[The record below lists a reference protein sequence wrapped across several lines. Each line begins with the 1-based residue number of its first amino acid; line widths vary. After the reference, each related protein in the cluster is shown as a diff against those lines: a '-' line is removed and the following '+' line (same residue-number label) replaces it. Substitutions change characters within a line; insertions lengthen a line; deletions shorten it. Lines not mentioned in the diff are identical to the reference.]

1 MSEQLPP
8 PPPPADPL
16 PPRQPRQPLWTAFL
30 TPIAVIAGAL
40 VVAGAIWFAD
50 DGAGDNGGTQVVAA
64 PDGGASD
71 ATDGGVTTAPP
82 TLLAA
87 FGGYADQLGID
98 TTEFE
103 QCLAETERA
112 DQINRHLQMGQQ
124 LGVTGTPTFFVNN
137 KRIVGAQP
145 TEVFL
150 EVIEKELEG
159 SPTSIEEYSA
169 TIQQLAATD
178 PPRFEIVEQVPNV
191 EGATIEGNPDAPVM
205 IAEFSDFQCPFCQR
219 WVQASMEPLR
229 EVIGDDVALAFLHFP
244 LTQIHP
250 NAAYA
255 SFAAICAG
263 DQDRFWEMHDLLFAR
278 QQEWQSL
285 PTN

>member
-1 MSEQLPP
+1 MT
-8 PPPPADPL
+8 PA
-16 PPRQPRQPLWTAFL
+16 
-30 TPIAVIAGAL
+30 AVLLGAL

-50 DGAGDNGGTQVVAA
+50 NGNGDEATQVVAA
-64 PDGGASD
+64 PGTETSD
-71 ATDGGVTTAPP
+71 TTTGGVTAAPLN
-82 TLLAA
+82 LLAA
-87 FGGYADQLGID
+87 FGGYADQLGLD
-98 TTEFE
+98 TTQFD
-103 QCLAETERA
+103 QCLAETDRA
-112 DQINRHLQMGQQ
+112 EQINRHLQMGQQ

-145 TEVFL
+145 TQIFL

-159 SPTSIEEYSA
+159 SPTSLEEYSA

-178 PPRFEIVEQVPNV
+178 PPRFEIVSQVPNV

-229 EVIGDDVALAFLHFP
+229 EVIGEDVALAFMHFP

-263 DQDRFWEMHDLLFAR
+263 DQDNFWEMHDLLFAR

>member
-1 MSEQLPP
+1 MSDDALPP
-8 PPPPADPL
+8 PPPPPSDPV
-16 PPRQPRQPLWTAFL
+16 PSAQAPRQPLWTTFL
-30 TPIAVIAGAL
+30 TPIAVIVGAL

-50 DGAGDNGGTQVVAA
+50 GGDEVTQVVAS
-64 PDGGASD
+64 PGGDTSD
-71 ATDGGVTTAPP
+71 ATTGGVTTAPP

-87 FGGYADQLGID
+87 LGGYAEQLGID
-98 TTEFE
+98 EAQFE
-103 QCLAETERA
+103 QCLAEPERA
-112 DQINRHLQMGQQ
+112 EIINRHLQMGQQ

-145 TEVFL
+145 PQILL
-150 EVIEKELEG
+150 EVIQKELDG

-178 PPRFEIVEQVPNV
+178 PPRFEIVSQVPNV
-191 EGATIEGNPDAPVM
+191 EGASFEGNPDARVM

-219 WVQASMEPLR
+219 WVQQSMGPLR
-229 EVIGDDVALAFLHFP
+229 EVIGDDVALAFMHFP

-255 SFAAICAG
+255 SFAAVCAG
-263 DQDRFWEMHDLLFAR
+263 DQDHFWEMHDLLFAL

-285 PTN
+285 PVN